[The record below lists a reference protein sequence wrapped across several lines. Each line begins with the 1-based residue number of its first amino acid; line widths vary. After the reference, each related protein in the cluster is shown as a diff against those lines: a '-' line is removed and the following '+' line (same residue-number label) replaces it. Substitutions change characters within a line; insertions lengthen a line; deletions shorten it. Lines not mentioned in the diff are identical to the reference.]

1 MHNNATKT
9 WKKDIKNHKNACM
22 NKEREE
28 KKIEAWLKFE
38 IIVFFEMG
46 NQALSKLPFA
56 LGKKVR
62 LI

>member
-28 KKIEAWLKFE
+28 KNWSLIKVWDYSFFWNGQSG
-38 IIVFFEMG
+38 II
-46 NQALSKLPFA
+46 
-56 LGKKVR
+56 
-62 LI
+62 

>member
-22 NKEREE
+22 NKERNE

-38 IIVFFEMG
+38 IIVFLKWAIRHYL
-46 NQALSKLPFA
+46 NCPLL
-56 LGKKVR
+56 LGKK
-62 LI
+62 